1 MISKTIYVFVKGMRL
16 CYIKKKHRYF
26 LVKKTPKNYSP
37 GKISIKEAKHS
48 SGHLITIILPQYE
61 EELMKIHY
69 ICYKLSNII
78 WFILITV
85 FITCQFEFLK

>member
-16 CYIKKKHRYF
+16 CEILKKTILF
-26 LVKKTPKNYSP
+26 GKKITPKNYSP
-37 GKISIKEAKHS
+37 GKISIKEAKQS
-48 SGHLITIILPQYE
+48 SGHFITIILPQYE

>member
-1 MISKTIYVFVKGMRL
+1 MLNLKKNPILFG
-16 CYIKKKHRYF
+16 KKKN
-26 LVKKTPKNYSP
+26 PKNYSP
-37 GKISIKEAKHS
+37 GKISIKEAKQS
-48 SGHLITIILPQYE
+48 SSHFITIILPQYE

-69 ICYKLSNII
+69 ICFKLSNII